1 VTNPAVVWLV
11 ATRELRARMRTR
23 SFLIITLLIG
33 TFSAGAVVAVELMSG
48 VFEENAK
55 HLGVVGPG
63 GDPFEQQLVESATLL
78 GVDVEVKEFPDR
90 AVGEAALR
98 DGKLDAL
105 VTADGALVFESRE
118 DSALSAAVNRALYV
132 RALPEIL
139 AGLGLTYE
147 DVQPLV
153 APLPAPVTLLDPSK
167 AGEQEDNLERTIVAQ
182 AATMVLFL
190 TLVLYGQGLLY
201 GVVEEKAS
209 RVVEVLMG
217 TLRPEQLLAGK
228 VIGII
233 IAAICQLAVGFGAAA
248 VALAVVGSAEIPSVA
263 LDVALVSGAFL
274 ILGLVSYGFVYAAVG
289 ATVSRQSEAE
299 SAQAPLSM
307 ALMVPYLLSLTVLT
321 DKPDGVLARVL
332 SLLPPTAPV
341 AMPARVALGD
351 PLLIE
356 IVVSVAL
363 MFPWIAVMIWLAG
376 RLYSGAILRS
386 GPRVGLLAAWR
397 GAGETGAEA

>member
-105 VTADGALVFESRE
+105 VTADGALVFESKE

>member
-233 IAAICQLAVGFGAAA
+233 IAALCQLAVGFGAAA